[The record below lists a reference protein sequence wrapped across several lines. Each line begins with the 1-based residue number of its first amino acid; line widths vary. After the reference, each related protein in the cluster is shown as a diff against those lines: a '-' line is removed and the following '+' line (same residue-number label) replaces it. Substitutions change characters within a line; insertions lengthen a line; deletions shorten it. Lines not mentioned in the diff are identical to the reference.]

1 MELFNEM
8 AVFAAVVEAG
18 SFSAAARKLGMTT
31 SAVSRHV
38 GRLEASIGGRL
49 LQRTTRSL
57 SLTELGRHAFE
68 GSSRVVGAAR
78 EVRALAGTYGEK
90 PTGLLH
96 VSAPVVLGQL
106 WLAPRMNDFLN
117 LHPGVDV
124 RLTLLDRELDLVEEG
139 VDVAV
144 RISRAL
150 MPGLAAR
157 PLFKVD
163 YVLVAAPAYLDD
175 QGAPS
180 APADLAGHR
189 CIHLGY
195 GAYGNDWT
203 LERGATRAT
212 VTVKPRLTATN
223 SAAILAAVE
232 AGAGIGLMPAFTARA
247 ALESGAVR
255 QVLPEWAM
263 CEPYAGTAHAV
274 YVPGRHMALKV
285 RALIDFLASGV

>member
-1 MELFNEM
+1 MEMLNEM

-38 GRLEASIGGRL
+38 GRLEAAIGGRL

-57 SLTELGRHAFE
+57 SLTELGRHAYE
-68 GSSRVVGAAR
+68 GSARVVGAAR

-96 VSAPVVLGQL
+96 VSAPIALGQL
-106 WLAPRMNDFLN
+106 WLAPKMQAFLEQN
-117 LHPGVDV
+117 PHVDV

-157 PLFKVD
+157 PLFPVR
-163 YVLVAAPAYLDD
+163 YVLVASPAYLKAS
-175 QGAPS
+175 GIPS
-180 APADLAGHR
+180 APSDLAAHS
-189 CIHLGY
+189 CIHVGY

-203 LERGATRAT
+203 MQHQGERTV

-232 AGAGIGLMPAFTARA
+232 AGAGIGLMPEFTARSALA
-247 ALESGAVR
+247 AGTVE
-255 QVLPEWAM
+255 QVLQGWEL
-263 CEPYAGTAHAV
+263 CEPYTGTAHAV

>member
-1 MELFNEM
+1 MDLLNEM
-8 AVFAAVVEAG
+8 AVFAAVVDAG

-57 SLTELGRHAFE
+57 SLTELGRSAYE
-68 GSSRVVGAAR
+68 GSNRMVSAAR
-78 EVRALAGTYGEK
+78 EVRALAGTYGEQ

-96 VSAPVVLGQL
+96 VSAPVVLGQV
-106 WLAPRMNDFLN
+106 WLAPRMEAFLARN
-117 LHPGVDV
+117 PLVSV

-139 VDVAV
+139 VDIAI

-157 PLFKVD
+157 PLFPVR
-163 YVLVAAPAYLDD
+163 YVLVAAPAYLE
-175 QGAPS
+175 GKEAV
-180 APADLAGHR
+180 AMPADLAAHS

-203 LERGATRAT
+203 LQRGDLREQ

-232 AGAGIGLMPAFTARA
+232 AGAGIGLMPEFTARA
-247 ALESGAVR
+247 ALAAGSVV
-255 QVLPEWAM
+255 QVLPDWSM
-263 CEPYAGTAHAV
+263 CEPYTGTAHAV

>member
-1 MELFNEM
+1 MELLSEM
-8 AVFAAVVEAG
+8 AVFSAVVEAG

-57 SLTELGRHAFE
+57 SLTELGRHAYD
-68 GSSRVVGAAR
+68 GSSRLVAAAR
-78 EVRALAGTYGEK
+78 EVRALAGTYGER

-106 WLAPRMNDFLN
+106 WLAPKMQAFLEQ
-117 LHPGVDV
+117 HPGVDV

-157 PLFKVD
+157 PLFPVR
-163 YVLVAAPAYLDD
+163 YVLVAAPGYLEARGVP
-175 QGAPS
+175 QAPT
-180 APADLAGHR
+180 DLAAHS
-189 CIHLGY
+189 CIHVGY
-195 GAYGNDWT
+195 GAYGNDWAMQRGE
-203 LERGATRAT
+203 ERVE
-212 VTVKPRLTATN
+212 VTVAPRLTATN

-232 AGAGIGLMPAFTARA
+232 AGAGIGLMPDFTARA
-247 ALESGAVR
+247 ALASGAVR
-255 QVLPEWAM
+255 QVLADWSM
-263 CEPYAGTAHAV
+263 CEPYTGTVHAV

>member
-1 MELFNEM
+1 MEMLNEM
-8 AVFAAVVEAG
+8 AVFAAVVDAG

-38 GRLEASIGGRL
+38 GRLESSIGGRL

-57 SLTELGRHAFE
+57 SLTELGRHAYE

-96 VSAPVVLGQL
+96 VSAPVVLGQV
-106 WLAPRMNDFLN
+106 WLAPKMQAFLE

-124 RLTLLDRELDLVEEG
+124 RMTLLDRELDLVEEG
-139 VDVAV
+139 VDVAI

-157 PLFKVD
+157 PLFPVR
-163 YVLVAAPAYLDD
+163 YVLVAAPGYLARH
-175 QGAPS
+175 GAPER
-180 APADLAGHR
+180 PADLAQHR

-203 LERGATRAT
+203 LEQGGERTT
-212 VTVKPRLTATN
+212 VTVAPRLTATN
-223 SAAILAAVE
+223 SAAILAAVQ
-232 AGAGIGLMPAFTARA
+232 AGAGIGLMPAFTAEA
-247 ALESGAVR
+247 ALAGGAVEL
-255 QVLPEWAM
+255 VLDGWRM
-263 CEPYAGTAHAV
+263 CEPYTGTAHAV

>member
-1 MELFNEM
+1 MELLNEM
-8 AVFAAVVEAG
+8 AVFAAVVDAG

-38 GRLEASIGGRL
+38 GRLESSIGGRL

-57 SLTELGRHAFE
+57 SLTELGRHAYE

-96 VSAPVVLGQL
+96 VSAPVVLGQV
-106 WLAPRMNDFLN
+106 WLAPKMQAFLE

-139 VDVAV
+139 VDVAI

-157 PLFKVD
+157 PLFPVR
-163 YVLVAAPAYLDD
+163 YVLVAAPGYLARH
-175 QGAPS
+175 GAP
-180 APADLAGHR
+180 AHPADLAQHR

-203 LERGATRAT
+203 LEQDGERTT
-212 VTVKPRLTATN
+212 VTVAPRLTATN
-223 SAAILAAVE
+223 SAAILAAVQ
-232 AGAGIGLMPAFTARA
+232 AGAGIGLMPAFTAAA
-247 ALESGAVR
+247 ALEAGAVEP
-255 QVLPEWAM
+255 VLEGWAM
-263 CEPYAGTAHAV
+263 CEPYIGTAHAV